1 MFGLTRFSNR
11 FRIELLWR
19 KDLPWYAWPLWM
31 ALVPPAIL
39 YSAAMAVRSAIR
51 RLPRVRQRAGSVK
64 VISIGNLTVGG
75 NGKTPFTLY
84 LARTLAAR
92 GLKVGIVSR
101 GYGGSKGGGPAHLV
115 SDGRELKLGPDE
127 AGDEPVMMARCFDGP
142 IAVAAQRID
151 GVRMLEQQGRLDVVI
166 LDDAFQ
172 QLRLEPDLDLVV
184 VNPERGLGN
193 GWVLPAGPMRE
204 RLGAVRRADAVVMLS
219 SGEGAEPG
227 LTPAQM
233 TKLGRRKTLSG
244 TIRPRALVCLDQGA
258 WREAPLYTLSGR
270 RVLAVSGIANPR
282 PFYEMLRAAEA
293 DLTGVLEYPD
303 HYSYTSADWQR
314 IVRSARTADMVVT
327 TEKDLIK
334 LERFPF
340 VRDFLYALRLEVAM
354 GKDEG
359 QLLEMI
365 IGDAQAPLA
374 VHA

>member
-1 MFGLTRFSNR
+1 
-11 FRIELLWR
+11 
-19 KDLPWYAWPLWM
+19 M
-31 ALVPPAIL
+31 ALVPPAIM
-39 YSAAMAVRSAIR
+39 YSAAMAGRSAIR
-51 RLPRVRQRAGSVK
+51 RLPRVRRRAGSVK

-151 GVRMLEQQGRLDVVI
+151 GVRMLEQYGRLDVVI

-172 QLRLEPDLDLVV
+172 QLRLEPDLDLVI
-184 VNPERGLGN
+184 VNLERGLGN

-204 RLGAVRRADAVVMLS
+204 RLGAVRRADAVVTLS
-219 SGEGAEPG
+219 SGEGAESG

-233 TKLGRRKTLSG
+233 IKLGRRKVLAG
-244 TIRPRALVCLDQGA
+244 TIRPRALVCLDQGT

-314 IVRSARTADMVVT
+314 IARSARTADMVVT

-354 GKDEG
+354 DKDEG
-359 QLLEMI
+359 RLLEMI
-365 IGDAQAPLA
+365 IGDAPAPLA